1 MYDNEFATWE
11 NKCDSREKTELQ
23 HKQDCSVVF
32 RWINYPSQN
41 KWDIVKVT
49 TYGVLFSIILG
60 LEVL

>member
-23 HKQDCSVVF
+23 HKQDRSVVF

-49 TYGVLFSIILG
+49 THGVLFSIILG

>member
-49 TYGVLFSIILG
+49 THGVLFNIILR
-60 LEVL
+60 LEFL